1 MEREREGGGGLFF
14 AHFIRNKSYSLWPGQ
29 MGDVLNM
36 PAGFLSGDVHR
47 PSRNINLFIFDL
59 TLSDRSLW
67 FFEIILQGEKWGEW

>member
-1 MEREREGGGGLFF
+1 
-14 AHFIRNKSYSLWPGQ
+14 

-59 TLSDRSLW
+59 TLSDPI
-67 FFEIILQGEKWGEW
+67 EIILQGEK